1 MDMGDII
8 RWEGLNN
15 FKIQEAL
22 ASFDNLDIRDS
33 ELIMPILVP
42 DEALQTLNECLKA
55 VEEGV
60 ANFLCA
66 FPSTGKPLQVDKKVN
81 LMYFSSNLMELKDE
95 FRLPSFAEENMD
107 EGTVVN
113 KAWEQL
119 RNVYKQMASTL
130 LKTIKGSQWPS
141 DMRGLLTT
149 NEGGDE
155 ISQLSLV
162 VRWTTKRL
170 LDAGLLAKQLYGLV
184 MAQLHL
190 ESKHA
195 VYRQAFEVLNTYKI
209 SRGLRI
215 AERGARISPEVRDEA
230 LALLTKEVKYYLGL
244 QERWVKESESWSDD
258 SMTSPNLMVHINY
271 IDWALGV
278 NHLETLLPEETTAT
292 KVLISDLL
300 DFLPKIENMKGEFSN
315 FESEVEV
322 LCNRFY
328 EQMNQIKH
336 SLTEP
341 GTTSL
346 NPAEKSL
353 DVPRQPSS
361 ALQLSM
367 GINIL
372 IHEATALNIDL
383 CGLTATYNKLE
394 GASRED
400 TIQMLKVRLE
410 EIKRKK
416 ESMENLTEIS
426 KVYTMMDTIDKKI
439 SRLETFISL
448 EEEKAIYTI
457 KTREGM
463 IQRAGKG
470 RDLGST
476 RRLSRR
482 CAFKNCKSTDHYT
495 RQCDMNLKPGNV
507 QENVQQLC
515 QGAKLCL
522 RCLWDLNYVN
532 HDKTCKGGYRRKTDN
547 KWVVTDCKTC
557 MVTLPGGKVVS
568 LNKRVCHHV
577 IERVRSEKNQQRRD
591 PLCFTRTLETKRI
604 KELKE
609 EGEFWDEAAL
619 PLGFSRIPNQ
629 TSLKFESKLMG
640 ASPHEDHHT
649 RERGRNINQHGE
661 GNTTLLPVLAKG
673 IDTPSYIKMELTS
686 PEPLDCAT
694 ESAGEDEQPTT
705 IGGEGTN

>member
-1 MDMGDII
+1 MDMEDII

-15 FKIQEAL
+15 TKIQEAL
-22 ASFDNLDIRDS
+22 ASFHILDISDS
-33 ELIMPILVP
+33 ELIMPILAP
-42 DEALQTLNECLKA
+42 DEALRTLNKIFKA

-60 ANFLCA
+60 ANFLFA
-66 FPSTGKPLQVDKKVN
+66 FPTTGKPLQLDKKVN

-107 EGTVVN
+107 EGKVVN

-141 DMRGLLTT
+141 DMSGLLTT
-149 NEGGDE
+149 NEEGDE

-162 VRWTTKRL
+162 VRLTTKRL
-170 LDAGLLAKQLYGLV
+170 LHAGLLAKQLYGLV

-258 SMTSPNLMVHINY
+258 SMTAPNLMVHINY

-278 NHLETLLPEETTAT
+278 NHLETLLPEETTTT

-346 NPAEKSL
+346 NPAEKTL
-353 DVPRQPSS
+353 PRQPSS

-372 IHEATALNIDL
+372 IYEATALNIDL

-591 PLCFTRTLETKRI
+591 PLCFTRTPETKRI

-686 PEPLDCAT
+686 PEPFDCAT

>member
-8 RWEGLNN
+8 GWEGLNHT
-15 FKIQEAL
+15 KIEEAL
-22 ASFDNLDIRDS
+22 ASFDNVDIRDS
-33 ELIMPILVP
+33 ELIMPILAP
-42 DEALQTLNECLKA
+42 DEALRTLNEIFKA

-66 FPSTGKPLQVDKKVN
+66 FPTTGKPLQLDKKVN

-107 EGTVVN
+107 EGKVVN

-258 SMTSPNLMVHINY
+258 SMTAPNLMVHINY

-278 NHLETLLPEETTAT
+278 NHLETLLPEETTTT

-383 CGLTATYNKLE
+383 CELTATYNKLE
-394 GASRED
+394 GASREN
-400 TIQMLKVRLE
+400 TIQMLKVKLE
-410 EIKRKK
+410 EIKRKR
-416 ESMENLTEIS
+416 ESMENLTEVS
-426 KVYTMMDTIDKKI
+426 KVYTMMADIDKKI
-439 SRLETFISL
+439 SKLGKGISW
-448 EEEKAIYTI
+448 EEEKAKPTVAS
-457 KTREGM
+457 REGM
-463 IQRAGKG
+463 VQRPLEI
-470 RDLGST
+470 RDLSST
-476 RRLSRR
+476 RKFRR
-482 CAFKNCKSTDHYT
+482 KCAFKNCQSVDHYT
-495 RQCDMNLKPGNV
+495 RKCSNLKPGNI
-507 QENVQQLC
+507 QEDILQMVIDAN
-515 QGAKLCL
+515 LCL
-522 RCLWDLNYVN
+522 RCLRDPSFEN
-532 HDKTCKGGYRRKTDN
+532 HEKECVGGYMRQNDQ
-547 KWVVTDCKTC
+547 KWVQTDCITC
-557 MVTLPGGKVVS
+557 FATLPSGEAIN
-568 LNKRVCHHV
+568 LNKRICFHILDKVK
-577 IERVRSEKNQQRRD
+577 RKNWK
-591 PLCFTRTLETKRI
+591 KRYSSSVTNTPKIKQI
-604 KELKE
+604 KEWKE
-609 EGEFWDEAAL
+609 EGGMGEEVA
-619 PLGFSRIPNQ
+619 PSLGSVRTTNQ
-629 TSLKFESKLMG
+629 TIIKSETEWRG
-640 ASPHEDHHT
+640 ASLVEDHQI
-649 RERGRNINQHGE
+649 EEKGRNINQLSE
-661 GNTTLLPVLAKG
+661 KNITPRSQSEKG
-673 IDTPSYIKMELTS
+673 INTPPYNKMELTS
-686 PEPLDCAT
+686 PEPLDWA
-694 ESAGEDEQPTT
+694 SQPVGEEGQPTT
-705 IGGEGTN
+705 RSGEGMN